1 MPTAEGNLVS
11 KVPRHDPPPLE
22 NGDTLHAREFMRR
35 YAAMPHV
42 KKAELIE
49 GRVYMGSPVR
59 ADVHARP
66 DGIVQ
71 TWLGSY
77 AAATLGVALYPHAT
91 LLLDSDNT
99 FQPDAMLCVRA
110 DRGGRSRVNDDGYVA
125 GSPELVVEVA
135 ASSASLDAR
144 DKFRVYRRAS
154 VPEYLLWRTE
164 DGILDWIALEGD
176 EYVAKQPD
184 AQGILRSSILPGLVL
199 LKSAMFSL
207 DAAAILRTL
216 NEALKSPEHQEF
228 VKRLGA

>member
-11 KVPRHDPPPLE
+11 KVPRRDPPPLE

-35 YAAMPHV
+35 YEAMPHV

-49 GRVYMGSPVR
+49 AKVYMGSPVR
-59 ADVHARP
+59 ADIHGKPA
-66 DGIVQ
+66 GIVQ
-71 TWLGSY
+71 TWLGVYS
-77 AAATLGVALYPHAT
+77 ASTPGVELFTNTT

-110 DRGGRSRVNDDGYVA
+110 DHGGSRVNTDGYVA

-164 DGILDWIALEGD
+164 DGILDWFALEGD

-199 LKSAMFSL
+199 LKSAMLSL
-207 DAAAILRTL
+207 DAAAVLRTL
-216 NEALKSPEHQEF
+216 NEALKSPGHEEF